1 MINVNPDEGDRAG
14 DDDGHRGGGKDPGVD
29 ADSALAGEASRV
41 LHDNA
46 AQAKRFH
53 ICPECFFIDFQL
65 TGGDCL

>member
-1 MINVNPDEGDRAG
+1 MSIMMMVMVVVMRMAG
-14 DDDGHRGGGKDPGVD
+14 HPGVD